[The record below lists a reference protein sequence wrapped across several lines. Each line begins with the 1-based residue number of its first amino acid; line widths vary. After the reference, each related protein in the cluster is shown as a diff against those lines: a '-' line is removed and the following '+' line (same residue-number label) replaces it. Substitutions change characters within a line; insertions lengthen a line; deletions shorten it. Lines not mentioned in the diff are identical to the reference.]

1 MQTLEPLILESPLF
15 EDLQPAHLELIT
27 GCAKNVRFAPGEQ
40 LFREGEPADTFYLVR
55 HGQVSIEIF
64 VPGRGGVRIETHGE
78 GDVVGWSWL
87 LPPYRWHFDARAL
100 DTVRALAFD
109 GECLR
114 GKCLAD
120 HELGYELFFRF
131 SSLLVREIETTR
143 LRLLDLYGRLPAS

>member
-1 MQTLEPLILESPLF
+1 MQTLEPLILESRLF
-15 EDLQPAHLELIT
+15 EGLEPAHVELIT

-55 HGQVSIEIF
+55 HGQVSIEMF
-64 VPGRGGVRIETHGE
+64 VPTRGGVRIETHGE

-114 GKCLAD
+114 GKCVAD
-120 HELGYELFFRF
+120 HELGYELFSRF
-131 SSLLVREIETTR
+131 SSLLVQEIEMTR
-143 LRLLDLYGRLPAS
+143 LRLLDVYGRLPAS

>member
-1 MQTLEPLILESPLF
+1 MQTLEPLIVESPLF
-15 EDLQPAHLELIT
+15 EGLQPAHLELIT

-55 HGQVSIEIF
+55 HGQVSIEMF
-64 VPGRGGVRIETHGE
+64 VPSRGGVRIETHGE

-114 GKCLAD
+114 GKCVAD
-120 HELGYELFFRF
+120 HELGYELFSRF
-131 SSLLVREIETTR
+131 SSLLVQEIEMTR
-143 LRLLDLYGRLPAS
+143 LRLLDVYGRLPAS